1 MVGQHEKWC
10 DDVPDNHDGQIGRQ
24 IVGADMDEVLS
35 TVRAS
40 LHRLQIEAE
49 QWRAVE
55 VWAAL
60 AISPLDRISFR
71 NPIGIRR
78 YGHPSRALES
88 RIFKY
93 KPKTI
98 NTEPMINHIS
108 GSSR

>member
-1 MVGQHEKWC
+1 MDPSRQVIEAVGQHEKWY
-10 DDVPDNHDGQIGRQ
+10 DDVPDNHDSQIGRQ
-24 IVGADMDEVLS
+24 IVGTDMAEVLS

-55 VWAAL
+55 VWAVL

-71 NPIGIRR
+71 NLIDIRQ

-88 RIFKY
+88 
-93 KPKTI
+93 
-98 NTEPMINHIS
+98 
-108 GSSR
+108 